1 MEQENRFKYPRT
13 FHFSWSKGMASDDK
27 IIHDLSNFE
36 GKEIIITEKM
46 DGENNTMMRDSYY
59 ARSLDSNNHPSRNFV
74 KGIWGNLKHDIPENF
89 RICGENLYAQHSL
102 RYEELKS
109 YFMVFTI
116 WNNETCL
123 SWKET
128 LEYCELLNLE
138 TVPVLYCGKFDLEM
152 IKKFKIDSNKQEG
165 YVIRLASEFTLDEFQ
180 TSVVKYVRKGHLQTD
195 EHWMKSAIVQNGLLN
210 NNF

>member
-1 MEQENRFKYPRT
+1 MKIKYPRT
-13 FHFSWSKGMASDDK
+13 YHVPWSECKSSDDK
-27 IIHDLSNFE
+27 IQYDLSNFE

-109 YFMVFTI
+109 YFMVFSI

-138 TVPVLYCGKFDLEM
+138 TVPVLYLGKFDLEM
-152 IKKFKIDSNKQEG
+152 IKKFKIDNNKQEG

-195 EHWMKSAIVQNGLLN
+195 EHWMNSAIVQNGLLN